1 MAEERRFRDEVRS
14 LLRERI
20 LAAAYQLVAANGWDA
35 VRVLDVATAAG
46 VSRQTIYNEFT
57 NKAALG
63 EAMVVRETEL
73 FVAGVTAEL
82 DKYPEDLGQ
91 AIKAALGFTLRK
103 ANRNPLLKAILTS
116 ARGSSDDLLPLLT
129 TRSEPVLVAA
139 SQVLEDYLVR
149 HQPHV
154 EKEKI
159 VATADAAARL
169 TVSYIVLPLES
180 VDLMTRRLCWF
191 VAQAL
196 ELRVDCL

>member
-1 MAEERRFRDEVRS
+1 MRS

-20 LAAAYQLVAANGWDA
+20 LAAAYELVSEQGWDA

-57 NKAALG
+57 SKAALG
-63 EAMVVRETEL
+63 EAMVVRETQL

-91 AIKAALGFTLRK
+91 AITAALGFTLRK
-103 ANRNPLLKAILTS
+103 ASRNPFLKAILTS
-116 ARGSSDDLLPLLT
+116 ARGSHNDLLPLLT

-149 HQPHV
+149 HQPNV

-169 TVSYIVLPLES
+169 TVSYVVLPLES

-191 VAQAL
+191 IAQAL
-196 ELRVDCL
+196 ELHVDCL

>member
-1 MAEERRFRDEVRS
+1 MRS

-20 LAAAYQLVAANGWDA
+20 LVAAWELVSVHGWDA

-57 NKAALG
+57 SKAALG

-73 FVAGVTAEL
+73 FVSGVTAEL
-82 DKYPEDLGQ
+82 DKHPEDLGR
-91 AIKAALGFTLRK
+91 AITGALGFTLRK
-103 ANRNPLLKAILTS
+103 ASRNPFLKAILTS
-116 ARGSSDDLLPLLT
+116 ARGSHDDLLPLLT
-129 TRSEPVLVAA
+129 IRSEPVLSAA

-149 HQPHV
+149 HQPDAD
-154 EKEKI
+154 KEKV

-191 VAQAL
+191 IGQAL
-196 ELRVDCL
+196 DLEVDCL